1 MRYSQYCNEKIG
13 QRGHLWQGRFY
24 SCPLDGVHLYMAM
37 RYVERNPVRARIVEK
52 AEDYTWSSAA
62 SHVRGI
68 DNPILSIA
76 AIDDWDKYLDIT
88 EEEEEE
94 GKWGQHP
101 IFSSKN
107 RVLSPFSRITF
118 IISAIL
124 IDYSSLF
131 LRLRISGH
139 TC

>member
-88 EEEEEE
+88 EEEGILNRIRECTSTVRPAGDETFATRLEELL
-94 GKWGQHP
+94 G
-101 IFSSKN
+101 
-107 RVLSPFSRITF
+107 RT
-118 IISAIL
+118 
-124 IDYSSLF
+124 
-131 LRLRISGH
+131 LRPKTIGRPRK
-139 TC
+139 

>member
-76 AIDDWDKYLDIT
+76 AIC
-88 EEEEEE
+88 
-94 GKWGQHP
+94 G
-101 IFSSKN
+101 N
-107 RVLSPFSRITF
+107 R
-118 IISAIL
+118 
-124 IDYSSLF
+124 
-131 LRLRISGH
+131 
-139 TC
+139 